1 MKSYDINLLPKEK
14 NKLTDKILHF
24 LLYYFRYIIVITQI
38 VVIAVFF
45 FRLREDQKV
54 INLKQAYVQN
64 QQILSAMAPIVAEA
78 ESLDGKIKT
87 VEEKLT
93 TQDEYVKQLDAVIK
107 NVPVDLIV
115 DSITVNEGVISIT
128 GYSETSLSIRSLRKR
143 LSLEEGFND
152 VVINAIDRIFLN
164 RYTFTMTIETDNGR
178 R

>member
-1 MKSYDINLLPKEK
+1 
-14 NKLTDKILHF
+14 
-24 LLYYFRYIIVITQI
+24 
-38 VVIAVFF
+38 
-45 FRLREDQKV
+45 
-54 INLKQAYVQN
+54 
-64 QQILSAMAPIVAEA
+64 MAPIVAEA